1 VSSVQ
6 QFFNE
11 AQAVAEVLS
20 EWVAGTPETEF
31 IGAESDSYV
40 AQQEEFFTAVWQ
52 AVELLS
58 RAMTYIGAQM
68 QAEAARAALY
78 LPDVVEKKGPGLIL
92 PGGGL
97 VP

>member
-1 VSSVQ
+1 MSVQ
-6 QFFNE
+6 QYFNE
-11 AQAVAEVLS
+11 VEAVCQILS
-20 EWVAGTPETEF
+20 GYVEKYTPNGSEPPARPDLE
-31 IGAESDSYV
+31 
-40 AQQEEFFTAVWQ
+40 EEFTAIWQ

-58 RAMTYIGAQM
+58 RGYSYIVAQM

-78 LPDVVEKKGPGLIL
+78 LPDVVEKDSGLIL